1 MTDTSDHPNS
11 DDSWLRRNINHF
23 GASITF
29 RFVLVIAIVLAL
41 MIPLFLVT
49 NLVQERSQYLENAT
63 REIGIGWGGREQ
75 RVIGPFILIRAEQE
89 TTTGTSRVVRNDDR
103 AYMPTQLDLDHATT
117 HTMKSR
123 GIYKVPVFQA
133 TLNASASLP
142 ALSLDDSSR
151 RIEKISLVLGITD
164 GRGLS
169 VDSILWNGVELTEF
183 TDPYSDQTFLGN
195 TLQVDLTE
203 DMLLEAS
210 DVELQLSFRGS
221 RSFVVVPVGD
231 SSRITM
237 SSDWPHPKYI
247 GTLPDISEEIT
258 SAGFKQSW
266 TVHKLARGFDSDVS
280 MEDLADRIGTGA
292 IYNPYY
298 QSTTWSGSGLTL
310 GYEVLNLNTDYRDIR
325 RAIIYGIFFVVLTLV
340 SILCLELVSR
350 VKFHIVQYGV
360 VGIGLVLFFLT
371 LLALTE
377 HVGFV
382 TGYVL
387 AAFILTAMKTT
398 YVWFIT
404 RTRNITVTIG
414 IFLVMLYSALYF
426 ILQLDNY
433 ALLAGVGLLLVLLGG
448 LMFATKN
455 LQRLEQAT

>member
-1 MTDTSDHPNS
+1 MTDTSDHPES

-41 MIPLFLVT
+41 MIPLFLVK

-63 REIGIGWGGREQ
+63 QEIGIGWGGREQ
-75 RVIGPFILIRAEQE
+75 RIIGPFILVRAEQE

-103 AYMPTQLDLDHATT
+103 AYMPTQLDLRHSTT
-117 HTMKSR
+117 HSMKSR

-133 TLNASASLP
+133 ALNASASFP
-142 ALSLDDSSR
+142 AMTFDDSSR
-151 RIEKISLVLGITD
+151 RIERISLVLGITD

-169 VDSILWNGVELTEF
+169 VDSILWNGIELTN
-183 TDPYSDQTFLGN
+183 PYSDQTILGN

-203 DMLLEAS
+203 EMLLEAS
-210 DVELQLSFRGS
+210 EVELQLNFRGS
-221 RSFVVVPVGD
+221 RSFVVLPVGD
-231 SSRITM
+231 TSKITM
-237 SSDWPHPKYI
+237 RSDWPHPKFI
-247 GTLPDISEEIT
+247 GTLPDVTEEIT
-258 SAGFKQSW
+258 TEGFSQSW
-266 TVHKLARGFDSDVS
+266 TVNKLARGFDSEVS
-280 MEDLADRIGTGA
+280 MEDLAGRIGSGA
-292 IYNPYY
+292 LFNPYY
-298 QSTTWSGSGLTL
+298 QNTTWSRSGFEL
-310 GYEVLNLNTDYRDIR
+310 GYDVMNLNTDYRDIR

-387 AAFILTAMKTT
+387 AAFILTAMNTT

-433 ALLAGVGLLLVLLGG
+433 ALLAGVALLLVLLGG

-455 LQRLEQAT
+455 LQRLEQVV

>member
-1 MTDTSDHPNS
+1 MTDTPDQPNS

-41 MIPLFLVT
+41 MIPLFLVS
-49 NLVQERSQYLENAT
+49 NLVQERSRYLENAT
-63 REIGIGWGGREQ
+63 QEIGIGWGGSDQ
-75 RVIGPFILIRAEQE
+75 RIIGPFILVRAEQE
-89 TTTGTSRVVRNDDR
+89 TMIGTTRDVRNDDR
-103 AYMPTQLDLDHATT
+103 AYMPTELSLDHATT

-123 GIYKVPVFQA
+123 GIYKVPVFRA
-133 TLNASASLP
+133 SLNASASFP
-142 ALSLDDSSR
+142 ALKFDDSSR
-151 RIEKISLVLGITD
+151 RIERISLVLGITD

-169 VDSILWNGVELTEF
+169 VDSIYWNGIELN
-183 TDPYSDQTFLGN
+183 DPYSDQTFLGN

-203 DMLLEAS
+203 EMLQETS
-210 DVELQLSFRGS
+210 EVELQINFRGS

-231 SSRITM
+231 TSRITM
-237 SSDWPHPKYI
+237 RSDWPHPKFI
-247 GTLPDISEEIT
+247 GTLPDVSGEIS
-258 SAGFKQSW
+258 SAGFEQSW
-266 TVHKLARGFDSDVS
+266 TVHKLARGFDSEAS
-280 MEDLADRIGTGA
+280 IRELANRIGTNA
-292 IYNPYY
+292 TFNPSY
-298 QSTTWSGSGLTL
+298 QGTTWGSYVSI
-310 GYEVLNLNTDYRDIR
+310 GYEVLNLNTDYRDIS

-340 SILCLELVSR
+340 SILCLELVSTI
-350 VKFHIVQYGV
+350 KFHIVQYGV
-360 VGIGLVLFFLT
+360 VGIGLVIFFLT

-382 TGYVL
+382 LGYAL
-387 AAFILTAMKTT
+387 AAFILTAMNTT

-404 RTRNITVTIG
+404 HTKNITITIG

-433 ALLAGVGLLLVLLGG
+433 ALLAGVALLLALLGG

-455 LQRLEQAT
+455 LRRLEQVV

>member
-1 MTDTSDHPNS
+1 MTDISDRPES

-41 MIPLFLVT
+41 LIPLFLVS
-49 NLVQERSQYLENAT
+49 NLVEERSQYLENAT
-63 REIGIGWGGREQ
+63 REIGIGWGGSEQ
-75 RVIGPFILIRAEQE
+75 RIVGPFILVRAEQE
-89 TTTGTSRVVRNDDR
+89 TTTGTTRVVRNDDR
-103 AYMPTQLDLDHATT
+103 AYMPTQLNLDHATT

-123 GIYKVPVFQA
+123 GIYNVPVFRA
-133 TLNASASLP
+133 TLKASASFP
-142 ALSLDDSSR
+142 VINFDDSSR
-151 RIEKISLVLGITD
+151 RIESISLVLGITD

-169 VDSILWNGVELTEF
+169 ADSILWNGVELTEL

-195 TLQVDLTE
+195 TLQVDLTAE
-203 DMLLEAS
+203 MLLEAS
-210 DVELQLSFRGS
+210 DVELQLNFRGS

-231 SSRITM
+231 TSNITM
-237 SSDWPHPKYI
+237 RSDWPHPKFI
-247 GTLPDISEEIT
+247 GTLPDVSGEIT
-258 SAGFKQSW
+258 SDGFEQSW
-266 TVHKLARGFDSDVS
+266 TVHKLARGFDSDASV
-280 MEDLADRIGTGA
+280 EDLAGRLSTGA
-292 IYNPYY
+292 IYDPYR
-298 QSTTWSGSGLTL
+298 QNTTWSQSGLSL
-310 GYEVLNLNTDYRDIR
+310 GYDVLNLNTDYRDIR

-340 SILCLELVSR
+340 SILCLELVSK

-377 HVGFV
+377 HIGFV

-387 AAFILTAMKTT
+387 AAFILTAMNTT

-404 RTRNITVTIG
+404 RTGNITITIG
-414 IFLVMLYSALYF
+414 IFLAMLYSALYF

-433 ALLAGVGLLLVLLGG
+433 AMLAGVALLLVLLGG

-455 LQRLEQAT
+455 LQRLEQDS